1 MTSYYSSAQDFGAQM
16 AASYQGWLRLAECF
30 PETATRT
37 EYHRDYEKMTGELH
51 RAMGWRADH
60 HDRY

>member
-1 MTSYYSSAQDFGAQM
+1 MTSYYNSAQDFGAQM
-16 AASYQGWLRLAECF
+16 AISYQGWLRLAEAF

-37 EYHRDYEKMTGELH
+37 QYSRDYDLMTGELH